1 MSINLHAVVRGSI
14 TSLHPDEELT
24 LYRSTGNQNVRGEAC
39 PTYAAPVT
47 VKGQIQSERT
57 DTLEPSRDANAVSRT
72 RRCYL
77 YGGEG
82 TGYVPRTLTRAF
94 ATGGDMIQRADGT
107 WWLVVGMLEDFSASG
122 WVCVR
127 IEAQLKFPANAV
139 VEEAPEPE
147 TPDTGEDGNG
157 QEGDDGGDTDDA

>member
-1 MSINLHAVVRGSI
+1 MSINLHAIVRGAV
-14 TSLHPDEELT
+14 TSLHPDEAMT
-24 LYRSTGNQNVRGEAC
+24 LYRSTGQQNVRGEAC

-47 VKGQIQSERT
+47 VMGQVQSERP

-77 YGGEG
+77 YGGED
-82 TGYVPRTLTRAF
+82 TGFVPRTLTRAF
-94 ATGGDMIQRADGT
+94 ATGGDILQRADGT

-139 VEEAPEPE
+139 VEEE
-147 TPDTGEDGNG
+147 PDTGGDDDR
-157 QEGDDGGDTDDA
+157 EGDNGDDTDDA